1 LGAGHRTVWLS
12 PALKGMA
19 TTSSSKTVVYAALAG
34 NLLVALTKLVAALWT
49 GSSAMLSECF
59 HSLVDTTNQGLM
71 LYGMHRAATPPD
83 EQHPLGHS
91 RELYFWSFV
100 VALLIFAIGAG
111 AAVIEG
117 ILHILHPE
125 PITRPVVNYI
135 VLACSLVFE
144 GSTWWIARREFDKSK
159 GSLGYFE
166 AMRRSKDPPTFL
178 VLFEDSAAIVGL
190 AIAAIGTAAAQM
202 LQMPVLDGVAS
213 IAIGLLLA
221 IVAAIIAHE
230 TKGLLI
236 GESAAGAVDRSIL
249 KIASEQ
255 PGIERANGVI
265 TVHLGPRDVIATL
278 SLEFADE
285 LTTPEIEAQVTELE
299 RKIKAAH
306 PEVSSLF
313 VKPQSAG
320 GYRRARER
328 RMSA

>member
-1 LGAGHRTVWLS
+1 MAAG
-12 PALKGMA
+12 
-19 TTSSSKTVVYAALAG
+19 SSSRTVVYAAVAG
-34 NLLVALTKLVAALWT
+34 NLLVALTKFAAAIWT

-59 HSLVDTTNQGLM
+59 HSLVDTSNQGLI

-111 AAVIEG
+111 AAIIEG

-125 PITRPVVNYI
+125 PISQPIVNYI
-135 VLACSLVFE
+135 VLACSFVFE
-144 GSTWWIARREFDKSK
+144 GTSWWVARREFDKSR
-159 GSLGYFE
+159 GAFGYFE
-166 AMRRSKDPPTFL
+166 AVRRSKDPPTFL
-178 VLFEDSAAIVGL
+178 VLFEDSAAMIGL
-190 AIAAIGTAAAQM
+190 VIAAIGTAM
-202 LQMPVLDGVAS
+202 THWLDMPVFDGAAS

-221 IVAAIIAHE
+221 VTAAIIARE

-236 GESAAGAVDRSIL
+236 GETASSSVNRSIL

-255 PGIERANGVI
+255 PGIERANGLI
-265 TVHLGPRDVIATL
+265 TVHLGPRDIIATL

-285 LTTPEIEAQVTELE
+285 LTTPQIEARVSELE
-299 RKIKAAH
+299 RAIRSAH
-306 PEVSSLF
+306 PEVSAVF

-320 GYRRARER
+320 GYRHARER
-328 RMSA
+328 RFYA